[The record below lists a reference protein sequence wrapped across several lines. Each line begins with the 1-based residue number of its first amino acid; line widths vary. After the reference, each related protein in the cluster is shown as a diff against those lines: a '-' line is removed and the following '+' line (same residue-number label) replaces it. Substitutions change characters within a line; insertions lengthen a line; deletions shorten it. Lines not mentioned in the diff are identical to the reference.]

1 MPGKFAIIPAKE
13 ERSVLME
20 VSKLTE
26 NRVHWRATM
35 SRFPMA
41 DKVVCALVAST
52 CLALGA
58 IEQVNWTGAGDQ
70 NNTFGDPK
78 NFRRWNNSTMKY
90 ENLLPES
97 GWMVNFEAGSPA
109 MHVRDDDAALAS
121 GVTFAMGANTLVY
134 WDVTTNSV
142 YKGML
147 YGSDGEFVKKGGDSV
162 LQFTHGTQTSYDAHY
177 TVAEGTLKLP
187 SFAGKTAPF
196 SVLVAGYCTVSNGAT
211 LTLYETDNFPETKF
225 RWLKCY
231 GTVTNAHAFST
242 NYLTQYYTDKVPSV
256 IAGTMGGKILLRVG
270 EGDFN
275 ITSTNCSFLRLNPR
289 SNGSS
294 QTTVGIAKFGMKDEA
309 VSSIGSIGTLSEETG
324 NAAFDN
330 VLYRYL
336 GTGETTDKDFEFKLD
351 RRYAERSVTHPFGID
366 GGPCGGAIFTG
377 TWRTFDTDGR
387 YYLQIFRVT
396 GSNTV
401 PCQYNGTMTIR
412 SSGDINYAPHILK
425 DGTGVWRF
433 NRNSSRSSSNTIGL
447 SGAFSIEEGTLQF
460 DTLGEQGENCAL
472 GTAGDLYDKC
482 FGTYD
487 ASKKVDW
494 AYSFGTTNAA
504 GVADKEG
511 ILEHV
516 GTNIAYAARRKISL
530 LGNGR
535 LKNSGTNKL
544 ALRGV
549 SARAPGEHAFIL
561 DGTNTMT
568 NAVAEVSDGMEGAHV
583 SVVKEGSGT
592 WWLKGNTTFSGD
604 LVVKNGELYVEANT
618 NRFNWFRFT
627 FRKSVSEVYLMPGE
641 LALYDKDGARQ
652 NKLLTLPAGV
662 PTGTSVAVRNEYFY
676 LKPGEMYYGC
686 PHSDAYQSGGNPI
699 TYFTRDSTSYT
710 GLAAFVYK
718 APTESIAYNWVPVTM
733 RLKDDAKEIASFD
746 LTRSGYAE
754 GRQVTSYFVE
764 GSQDGLNWQL
774 LSDMPYGS
782 FSLPDSSNK
791 WYSDGQAFVAGE
803 VRKVSDG
810 KGYAIA
816 GHPEVSSLPNVRSV
830 RVDAGALLKTEYE
843 NVGEIRALKVAAIG
857 GGTIDGFKFAEE
869 GSVDL
874 VDVPSKGAVE
884 MPVNIVNDGGTKANI
899 AGWPITVNGAVEM
912 RRSVEFT
919 GTSFRIVPKG
929 MYIMFH

>member
-1 MPGKFAIIPAKE
+1 
-13 ERSVLME
+13 ME
-20 VSKLTE
+20 VSKLTK
-26 NRVHWRATM
+26 
-35 SRFPMA
+35 SRMHRSANASRIHMA
-41 DKVVCALVAST
+41 DKVVCTLVASM

-58 IEQVNWTGAGDQ
+58 VEQVNWTGAGDRS
-70 NNTFGDPK
+70 NTFGDPK
-78 NFRRWNNSTMKY
+78 NFRRWNNTTGKY
-90 ENLLPES
+90 ENLLPEP
-97 GWMVNFEAGSPA
+97 GWMVNFEAGCPE

-121 GVTFAMGANTLVY
+121 GVTFSMSTNTLVY

-147 YGSDGEFVKKGGDSV
+147 YGSNGEFVKRGGNSV
-162 LQFTHGTQTSYDAHY
+162 LQFTHYTQTSYDAHY

-187 SFAGKTAPF
+187 SGVGKTNPF

-211 LTLYETDNFPETKF
+211 LALYEYDNNPETKF

-242 NYLTQYYTDKVPSV
+242 NYLTQYYTDKVPSL
-256 IAGTMGGKILLRVG
+256 IAETGTVGGKVFLRVG
-270 EGDFN
+270 EGEFD
-275 ITSTNCSFLRLNPR
+275 IASTNCYFIRVNPR
-289 SNGSS
+289 SSS
-294 QTTVGIAKFGMKDEA
+294 TNQTVIGIAKFGMKGEA
-309 VSSIGSIGTLSEETG
+309 VSSIGSIETLSEETG

-336 GTGETTDKDFEFKLD
+336 GTGETTDKDFDFKLD
-351 RRYAERSVTHPFGID
+351 RRYAERSVIHPFGID
-366 GGPCGGAIFTG
+366 GGLYGGAIFTG
-377 TWRTFDTDGR
+377 VWRAYETDGNNF
-387 YYLQIFRVT
+387 LQVFRVT

-412 SSGDINYAPHILK
+412 SSGGINYAPHILK
-425 DGTGVWRF
+425 DGPGVWRF
-433 NRNSSRSSSNTIGL
+433 NRNGSRSTANGIGL
-447 SGAFSIEEGTLQF
+447 SGAFSIEEGMLQF

-472 GTAGDLYDKC
+472 GTAGDLYDKYY
-482 FGTYD
+482 GAYD

-494 AYSFGTTNAA
+494 AYSFGTTNAT

-544 ALRGV
+544 AMRGV
-549 SARAPGEHAFIL
+549 SARAPGEHIFTL

-568 NAVAEVSDGMEGAHV
+568 NAVAEVSDGVEGAHV
-583 SVVKEGSGT
+583 SVVKTGSGK

-604 LVVKNGELYVEANT
+604 IVVNEGDLYVEANT
-618 NRFNWFRFT
+618 NKFNWFRFT
-627 FRKSVSEVYLMPGE
+627 FRKSVKQAYMMPGE
-641 LALYDKDGARQ
+641 LALYSKGGVRQ
-652 NKLLTLPAGV
+652 NKYLTIPTGV
-662 PTGTSVAVRNEYFY
+662 PSGSSVAVRNEYFY
-676 LKPGEMYYGC
+676 LKPGEIYYGC

-699 TYFTRDSTSYT
+699 THFTRDDRSTSSYT
-710 GLAAFVYK
+710 GLAGFINK
-718 APTESIAYNWVPVTM
+718 APTESVAYSWVPITM
-733 RLKDDAKEIASFD
+733 RLKDTAMEIASFD
-746 LTRSGYAE
+746 ICQSSWTE
-754 GRQVTSYFVE
+754 ERQVTSYFVE
-764 GSQDGLNWQL
+764 GSQDGLNWQML
-774 LSDMPYGS
+774 KDMPYGS
-782 FSLPDSSNK
+782 FSLPGSNK
-791 WYSDGQAFVAGE
+791 WYSDGQPFVSGE
-803 VRKVSDG
+803 VRKVSDD

-830 RVDAGALLKTEYE
+830 RVDAGAMLKTEYE
-843 NVGEIRALKVAAIG
+843 NVGEIRGLKVAAIG

-874 VDVPSKGAVE
+874 VDVPSRGAVE
-884 MPVNIVNDGGTKANI
+884 MPINIVNDGGTKANI
-899 AGWPITVNGAVEM
+899 AGWPITVNGAVET

-929 MYIMFH
+929 MYIMFN